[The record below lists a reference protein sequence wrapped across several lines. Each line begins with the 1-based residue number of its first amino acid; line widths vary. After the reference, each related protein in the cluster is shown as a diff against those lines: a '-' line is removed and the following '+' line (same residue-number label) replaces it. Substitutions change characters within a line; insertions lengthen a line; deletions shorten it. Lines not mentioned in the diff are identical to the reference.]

1 MDYLDDSSGFAMLTY
16 KKQKLFPLLKQYDFT
31 SAIIAIFA
39 ITSWRNNRGAQESCL
54 ALNAIVSDNIIWGN
68 KLINTYEEFALFFE
82 EIYPILQITE
92 YDDPVLIDFGE
103 VKLCYKSK
111 YYSVITGTGHTSPIF
126 AALQFLESVSN
137 AECMDLFSDDIL
149 NYSNNMLVFLSENNA
164 SINDDF
170 SLSPRF
176 ECPSMDYFIS
186 VQRFFENK
194 MWESLPDPLLRI
206 LSTSNNTIVKSHFTL
221 KNGTNYPLFNP
232 SLIIDYFT
240 NIVVKLPE
248 KSIAKI
254 IKYSLIEKIKKIY
267 CYNGNYSARLIEN
280 VYF

>member
-1 MDYLDDSSGFAMLTY
+1 MHCF
-16 KKQKLFPLLKQYDFT
+16 
-31 SAIIAIFA
+31 
-39 ITSWRNNRGAQESCL
+39 
-54 ALNAIVSDNIIWGN
+54 
-68 KLINTYEEFALFFE
+68 
-82 EIYPILQITE
+82 
-92 YDDPVLIDFGE
+92 
-103 VKLCYKSK
+103 
-111 YYSVITGTGHTSPIF
+111 
-126 AALQFLESVSN
+126 
-137 AECMDLFSDDIL
+137 
-149 NYSNNMLVFLSENNA
+149 
-164 SINDDF
+164 
-170 SLSPRF
+170 LSPRF